1 MEAHSSKET
10 AAAPESAW
18 STIGSFCGIASW
30 HPAVA
35 ACEEWTKDGATYRTL
50 TLADGAKLVEK
61 LIKRDEAARSYTYT
75 IEEGPLPV
83 AGYQS
88 TIRVVPSETGSVL
101 DWAGTF
107 EAKGVSDSE
116 AVEIIMGIYKAGLY
130 ALAEKLST

>member
-1 MEAHSSKET
+1 MEAHYSKET
-10 AAAPESAW
+10 AATPESAW
-18 STIGSFCGIASW
+18 SAIGGFCGIASW

-35 ACEEWTKDGATYRTL
+35 GCEESTKDGATYRTL

-61 LIKRDEAARSYTYT
+61 LVERNDAARSYTYT

-83 AGYQS
+83 AGYHS
-88 TIRVVPSETGSVL
+88 TIKVVPSDNGSTL
-101 DWAGTF
+101 DWSGTF

-116 AVEIIMGIYKAGLY
+116 AVEIITGIYQAGLD